1 MTKYLLSRLAYSIAL
16 LFGVLFIVFILL
28 HLTGDPVSLMV
39 SRQASPE
46 EIENL
51 RQELGF
57 NRPLLV
63 QFGDFI
69 SGALKGDFGSSFRY
83 RQPAMELVMQ
93 RIPATIELAS
103 VALLMAV
110 FMGVTIGILG
120 GSNPNSLMDSMA
132 RGLGLLGQTIPTF
145 WLGLILILVFALNLG
160 WFPTYGRNTFVFL
173 GLHLPDKSIILPAFA
188 LSLFT
193 AGQLAR
199 FTRSAVME
207 VLNEDYVTTAR
218 SKGLSKYRIYT
229 KYILKNA
236 AIPLI
241 SIIGVQFSYLLSGS
255 IYIETIFAW
264 PGLGNLL
271 AEAVGTRDFF
281 LVQAT
286 AFFTSFV
293 VIALHLLT
301 DLIYVL
307 VDPRIRYK

>member
-1 MTKYLLSRLAYSIAL
+1 MLKYLLSRLAYSIAL
-16 LFGVLFIVFILL
+16 LCGVLFIVFILL
-28 HLTGDPVSLMV
+28 HITGDPVSLMV

-46 EIENL
+46 EIESL

-63 QFGDFI
+63 QFGEFVKN
-69 SGALKGDFGSSFRY
+69 ALSGDFGNSFRY

-93 RIPATIELAS
+93 RIPATIELATM
-103 VALLMAV
+103 ALIMAV
-110 FMGVTIGILG
+110 FMGVTMGILG
-120 GSNPNSLMDSMA
+120 GSNPNTILDSIA

-160 WFPTYGRNTFVFL
+160 WFPTYGRDTFRLF
-173 GLHLPDKSIILPAFA
+173 GLYLPNKSIILPAFA

-193 AGQLAR
+193 TGQLVR

-207 VLNEDYVTTAR
+207 VMNEDYVTTAR
-218 SKGLSKYRIYT
+218 SKGLSGMKIYT

-286 AFFTSFV
+286 AFFTSLV
-293 VIALHLLT
+293 VIGLQLLT
-301 DLIYVL
+301 DFVYVM

>member
-1 MTKYLLSRLAYSIAL
+1 MLKYLTTKIIYSVIL

-39 SRQASPE
+39 SKQATPA
-46 EIENL
+46 EIESL

-63 QFGDFI
+63 QFADFVK
-69 SGALKGDFGSSFRY
+69 GALQGDFGNSFRY
-83 RQPAMELVMQ
+83 RQPAMQLVLN
-93 RIPATIELAS
+93 RIPATIELATA
-103 VALLMAV
+103 ALIMAV
-110 FMGVTIGILG
+110 IIGVTMGILG
-120 GSNPNSLMDSMA
+120 GANPNTIFDTMA

-145 WLGLILILVFALNLG
+145 WLGLILILIFALNLG
-160 WFPTYGRNTFVFL
+160 WFPTYGRETFQLFGV
-173 GLHLPDKSIILPAFA
+173 HLPDKSIILPAFA
-188 LSLFT
+188 LSMFT
-193 AGQLAR
+193 MGQLVR

-207 VLNEDYVTTAR
+207 VMNADYVTTAR
-218 SKGLSKYRIYT
+218 SKGLRKMRIYL

-255 IYIETIFAW
+255 IYIETIFSW

-271 AEAVGTRDFF
+271 AEAVSTRDFF

-293 VIALHLLT
+293 VIGLHLLT
-301 DLIYVL
+301 DFIYVL
-307 VDPRIRYK
+307 VDPRIRYE

>member
-1 MTKYLLSRLAYSIAL
+1 MLKYLLTRVMYSVIL

-28 HLTGDPVSLMV
+28 HITGDPVSLMV

-46 EIENL
+46 EIAEL

-57 NRPLLV
+57 DRPLLV
-63 QFGDFI
+63 QFGDFVW
-69 SGALKGDFGSSFRY
+69 GALQGDFGNSFRY

-93 RIPATIELAS
+93 RIPATIELAT

-110 FMGVTIGILG
+110 AMGVTMGILG
-120 GSNPNSLMDSMA
+120 GSNPNSIWDSMA

-160 WFPTYGRNTFVFL
+160 WFPTYGRETIRIL
-173 GLHLPDKSIILPAFA
+173 GIELPDKSIVLPAFA

-193 AGQLAR
+193 TGQLVR

-207 VLNEDYVTTAR
+207 VLNQDYVTTAR
-218 SKGLSKYRIYT
+218 SKGLGKLRIYS

-255 IYIETIFAW
+255 IYIETIFSW

-293 VIALHLLT
+293 VIGLHLLT
-301 DLIYVL
+301 DFVYVL